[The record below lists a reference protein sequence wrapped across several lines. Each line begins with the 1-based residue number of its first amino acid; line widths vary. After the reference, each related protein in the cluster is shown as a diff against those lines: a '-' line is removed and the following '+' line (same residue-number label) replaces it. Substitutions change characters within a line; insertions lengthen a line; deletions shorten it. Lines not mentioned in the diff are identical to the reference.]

1 MTSMVNQGK
10 AKMRGYRTQGTTE
23 MVVNGKY
30 RISAAMAGGFEGM
43 LRVADFLIEKERA
56 ARASAAAGK

>member
-1 MTSMVNQGK
+1 
-10 AKMRGYRTQGTTE
+10 
-23 MVVNGKY
+23 VNGKY